1 MSTNMSELDYLKG
14 FLDFMQNQGK
24 LSEKDLE
31 AYNQWLEAKRIVNN
45 MMQSIK

>member
-1 MSTNMSELDYLKG
+1 MSANMSELDYLKG

-31 AYNQWLEAKRIVNN
+31 AYNRWLEAKRTVDN
-45 MMQSIK
+45 MMNSIK

>member
-1 MSTNMSELDYLKG
+1 MSANMSELDYLKG

-31 AYNQWLEAKRIVNN
+31 AYNRWLEAKRIVNN
-45 MMQSIK
+45 MMQ